1 MKILVVD
8 DDVFIRELLP
18 MILTAAGHSTVDA
31 AASGM
36 EALELMSKAET
47 PYDCLLLDINMPG
60 IDGIELTGQIRR
72 LAIYRKTP
80 ILILTAMT
88 EKKYMEE
95 AFRAGATDYLT
106 KPFDVA
112 EVGARL
118 RLIEE
123 LVAARRKSDISDG
136 DGNTASRADL
146 ARHSFALKEPVELEG
161 KPDCVD
167 FPALSNYLQH
177 LSRASLESVQVLA
190 VKIDQIEALYRESTT
205 EEFLYVLQ
213 EVAGAIGKVM
223 HPTGCVLAYSGNGVF
238 IIISNKSTLEPSKGL
253 ENEIQEI
260 IDGLELEYDNGSP
273 VDVAVS
279 IGNPIRPITNRC
291 QRVRRTFDRAIERAE
306 NRARAKI
313 TERQML
319 NIRTI

>member
-18 MILTAAGHSTVDA
+18 MILTAAGHSEVET

-36 EALELMSKAET
+36 EALDLMNKAEA

-72 LAIYRKTP
+72 LASYRKTP

-123 LVAARRKSDISDG
+123 LVAARRHPG
-136 DGNTASRADL
+136 AAEVEAAAAASPDL
-146 ARHSFALKEPVELEG
+146 AKHSFALKEPIELEG
-161 KPDCVD
+161 KPDCVE

-177 LSRASLESVQVLA
+177 LSRAALESVQVLA
-190 VKIDQIEALYRESTT
+190 VKIDQIEPFYQDSTT
-205 EEFLYVLQ
+205 EEFLYVLE
-213 EVAGAIGKVM
+213 EVAGAIGTVM
-223 HPTGCVLAYSGNGVF
+223 HPTGCVLAYSGNGIF

-253 ENEIQEI
+253 ETEIQEI
-260 IDGLELEYDNGSP
+260 IDGLDLQYDDGRP
-273 VDVAVS
+273 IDIAVS
-279 IGNPIRPITNRC
+279 MGNPIRPITNRC

-306 NRARAKI
+306 NRAKAKT
-313 TERQML
+313 TERQL
-319 NIRTI
+319 FNIRMG